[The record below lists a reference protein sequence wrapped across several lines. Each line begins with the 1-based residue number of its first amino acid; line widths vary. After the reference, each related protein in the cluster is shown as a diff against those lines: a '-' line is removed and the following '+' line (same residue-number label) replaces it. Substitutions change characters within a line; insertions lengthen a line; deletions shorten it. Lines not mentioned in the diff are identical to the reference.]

1 MCLQVWTENIDLIV
15 VGSRGRSGLKVVA
28 WKRCFYNCNLCYMFC
43 IGNKINLTSLFCL
56 EEDNIITTIVDPL
69 IEEAVIQSRKSRFDE
84 FGLPKTI

>member
-1 MCLQVWTENIDLIV
+1 
-15 VGSRGRSGLKVVA
+15 
-28 WKRCFYNCNLCYMFC
+28 MFG
-43 IGNKINLTSLFCL
+43 IGNKMNLTSLFCL